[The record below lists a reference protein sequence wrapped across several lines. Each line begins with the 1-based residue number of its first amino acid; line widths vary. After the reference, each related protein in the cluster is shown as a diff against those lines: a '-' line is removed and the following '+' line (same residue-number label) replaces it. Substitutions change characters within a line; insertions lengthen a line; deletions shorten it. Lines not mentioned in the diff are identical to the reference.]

1 MALRE
6 KKAAAPQ
13 KVAAKPEKVDA
24 PAKKVVAKSAPV
36 KSARSRRKVDGNPEL
51 ATKIREWGKR
61 WRVANDP
68 YLSGLADA
76 IESDTD
82 LVVWASTDVFTQ
94 MPHPHVR
101 SNETKLHSALVLTR
115 NVLVFVPV
123 ALTWLAISK
132 ATTAFALYTAKQT
145 GSVANFLQF
154 WEDGYGFLAKSWTIS
169 HVAVLDFII
178 IACVIALTLITPVL
192 ALQADARA
200 DREEEMAE
208 RERLGLNVEILA
220 FLFDKKEITTVTM
233 NAALARS
240 IQSLRTSTKA
250 LGDVAKRVEKIAK
263 TLPNNA
269 AIIQEIRKLDK

>member
-1 MALRE
+1 MAQSVKKAPA
-6 KKAAAPQ
+6 KKAAA
-13 KVAAKPEKVDA
+13 
-24 PAKKVVAKSAPV
+24 APV
-36 KSARSRRKVDGNPEL
+36 KKASARPRRKIDGNPEL

-61 WRVANDP
+61 YRVGNDP

-94 MPHPHVR
+94 MPTPHVR
-101 SNETKLHSALVLTR
+101 SSETKLHAAFVLFR

-132 ATTAFALYTAKQT
+132 ATTAFALYTAKQA

-154 WEDGYGFLAKSWTIS
+154 WEDGYGFLSKSWTIS

-178 IACVIALTLITPVL
+178 IACVIALTLITPIL
-192 ALQADARA
+192 ASQADARA
-200 DREEEMAE
+200 DREEELAM

-220 FLFDKKEITTVTM
+220 FLFDKKEITGVTM

-269 AIIQEIRKLDK
+269 TIIQEIRKIGK